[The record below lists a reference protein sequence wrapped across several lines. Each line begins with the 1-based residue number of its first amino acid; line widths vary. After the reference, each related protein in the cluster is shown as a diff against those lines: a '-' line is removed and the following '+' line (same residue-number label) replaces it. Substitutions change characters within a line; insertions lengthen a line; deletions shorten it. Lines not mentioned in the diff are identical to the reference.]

1 MELEKTLILNQLQI
15 KQKVNRI
22 AYQIYEDNFEESE
35 IIIAGIHHGGY
46 KFAKRIVD
54 ALKEI
59 APLKVSLIEV
69 ILDKENPFNEEVK
82 LSGSDIE
89 NSKSFNGKVVILVD
103 DVLNSGKTLIYAM
116 KPFLEMPL
124 KKLRIVVLVNRNH
137 KRYPVSPDFS
147 GINLSTTLQ
156 EHIFV
161 ELNEKEDSV
170 YLG

>member
-1 MELEKTLILNQLQI
+1 MEKTLILNELQI

-22 AYQIYEDNFEESE
+22 AYQIYEDNFDESE
-35 IIIAGIHHGGY
+35 IIIAGIHSGGY
-46 KFAKRIVD
+46 KFAKRIAD
-54 ALKEI
+54 ALNEI
-59 APLKVSLIEV
+59 APLKVSLIE
-69 ILDKENPFNEEVK
+69 IALDKENPLKEEAK
-82 LSGSDIE
+82 ISMAKELLND
-89 NSKSFNGKVVILVD
+89 KVVILVD

-137 KRYPVSPDFS
+137 NRYPVNPDFC
-147 GINLSTTLQ
+147 GISLSTTLQ